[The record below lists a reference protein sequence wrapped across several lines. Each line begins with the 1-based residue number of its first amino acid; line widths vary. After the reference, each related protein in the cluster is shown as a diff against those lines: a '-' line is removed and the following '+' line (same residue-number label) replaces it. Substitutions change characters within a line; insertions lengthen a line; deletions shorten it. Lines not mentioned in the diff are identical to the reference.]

1 VKALALDASAAA
13 SLVLSD
19 ERSEAVARVL
29 GDLPELARVVVPT
42 LWWYELANVLAM
54 ATRRGRIKEA
64 DSIRAWNL
72 LCALEPVSDART
84 GPLHG
89 LELVE
94 LAGRHSLSAYDAA
107 YLELAM
113 RTGAPLCTLD
123 GPLRDAAERAGVR
136 VVPD

>member
-1 VKALALDASAAA
+1 MKALALDASAAA

-113 RTGAPLCTLD
+113 RTGASRCMLD